1 MLKYIQGVTFS
12 VLGDPV
18 ARRAV
23 QVLLFV
29 GLLAASLM
37 LTGTAFADGPSP
49 GPVGG

>member
-1 MLKYIQGVTFS
+1 MLKHIQGIAFS
-12 VLGDPV
+12 VLADPV
-18 ARRAV
+18 ARRTV
-23 QVLLFV
+23 QVLVFL